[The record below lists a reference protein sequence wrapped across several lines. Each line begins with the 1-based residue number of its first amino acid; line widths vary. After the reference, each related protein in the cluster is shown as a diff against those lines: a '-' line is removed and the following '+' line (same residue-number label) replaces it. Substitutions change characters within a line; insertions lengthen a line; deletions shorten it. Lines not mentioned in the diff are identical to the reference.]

1 MRLVRF
7 EKWFIDVLTKE
18 QDYIIVF
25 HTITEFLGFRICFLE
40 VNTGVFHINKKL
52 NILNREDHTL
62 KTREGNILI
71 EPGMGNLRLSLNDID
86 LELALTPVHNSG
98 FNLPGMNIPETG
110 QRSLRWK
117 PLYLKAM
124 VSGKL
129 RIEGETRMIIGNGY
143 VDYLLSTLSPFKVPV
158 RQLYWGRLH
167 SKDVDLAYSYALG
180 EDNQVIG
187 CQMII
192 QSHAKRT
199 RINKL
204 TVQTGEWKQYNPPG
218 ILAPESYSLE
228 ASGDTLQ
235 VVLSVEHLKPA
246 VISEFAETPEDMG
259 RFRRALLK
267 RISRDPRGIKFNAIS
282 RLEIS
287 QGGKTQILDE
297 IHMIDEFVVF
307 S

>member
-1 MRLVRF
+1 MRLFRF
-7 EKWFIDVLTKE
+7 EKWFVDILTKE

-25 HTITEFLGFRICFLE
+25 HTITEFLGFRVCFVE
-40 VNTGVFHINKKL
+40 VNTGAFRINKKL
-52 NILNREDHTL
+52 RILNREGHTL

-71 EPGMGNLRLSLNDID
+71 EPGIGDIRLSLNGID

-98 FNLPGMNIPETG
+98 FNQPGMNIPETG
-110 QRSLRWK
+110 QSSLRWK

-129 RIEGETRMIIGNGY
+129 RIEGETKMIIGNGY
-143 VDYLLSTLSPFKVPV
+143 VDYLVSTLSPFKVPV

-167 SKDVDLAYSYALG
+167 SKDVDLTYSYVLG

-192 QSHAKRT
+192 QSLGKRT
-199 RINKL
+199 RIDKL

-218 ILAPESYSLE
+218 ILAPVSYRLE
-228 ASGDTLQ
+228 ASEDTLQ
-235 VVLSVEHLKPA
+235 VVLTVEHSKPA
-246 VISEFAETPEDMG
+246 VISEFTKTPERIG
-259 RFRRALLK
+259 RFRRVLLK
-267 RISRDPRGIKFNAIS
+267 RISRDPRGIKFNAIAK
-282 RLEIS
+282 LEFS
-287 QGGKTQILDE
+287 QEGKIQILDE